1 MNRALLY
8 LYTRTFAGSLWQR
21 LRRLR
26 RPKYLFGALFGALY
40 FYGYFYRFLFLG
52 QGGAPALP
60 AEPPVLGE
68 SLGALVLFAAVL
80 GFAWIVPGKRAALTF
95 SEAEIATLFPAPL
108 TRGEL
113 IRYKLLTSQVG
124 IFLFAAL
131 MTLITGRGATGSG
144 WLHLAGW
151 WVIISTFALHR
162 LGASFA
168 LTRLM
173 ERGMA
178 NWQRRVA
185 LLAGV
190 GALAGGLAAWRAV
203 APAPPELDTL
213 RDAGA
218 LSAYLE
224 SVLLAGPGPWLLL
237 PFRVV
242 VRPYFAADGA
252 AFALALW
259 PALAL
264 LGLHYWWVLRADVA
278 FEEASVALAQRRADI
293 MAARQKGDRRG
304 GLAPRLAKEPAF
316 SLRPTGWKTTAF
328 VWKALLYSGGRG
340 TLRIWGLAIAAVLA
354 VAAGLV
360 VFRPSDGLALAFAV
374 TGAAVFLVVLFAN
387 VTSGATYLRQDLAAM
402 DLLQTFPIRGW
413 QVVLGQL
420 FTQAALGT
428 LLQWAALL
436 LAATGLAGMSGV
448 LESRAGEI
456 LAVGSAVAL
465 LALPLNLAM
474 MIIPAGTLLLW
485 PGWFRSGPMATGFE
499 TAGLRIIL
507 LLGQVVAV
515 ALALLLPAL
524 AGGAVWFATSYFAA
538 EPWWTP
544 LAAAAAA
551 LVLAGE
557 AWVGILGLGALFE
570 RFDVS
575 AEA

>member
-8 LYTRTFAGSLWQR
+8 LYTRTLAGSLRQR
-21 LRRLR
+21 LRRLK
-26 RPKYLFGALFGALY
+26 RPKYLFGAVFGALY

-52 QGGAPALP
+52 QSGAPDLP
-60 AEPPVLGE
+60 AEAPVLGE

-80 GFAWIVPGKRAALTF
+80 VFAWIVPGKRAALTF

-108 TRGEL
+108 TRREL
-113 IRYKLLTSQVG
+113 IRYKLLTSQLG

-131 MTLITGRGATGSG
+131 MTLLTGRGATGRG

-178 NWQRRVA
+178 NWQRRAA

-190 GALAGGLAAWRAV
+190 AALAGGLAAWRAA
-203 APAPPELDTL
+203 APAPPELGTL
-213 RDAGA
+213 RHADA

-224 SVLLAGPGPWLLL
+224 SVLGAGPGPGLLL

-252 AFALALW
+252 AFAQALW

-264 LGLHYWWVLRADVA
+264 LGWHWWWVLRADVA
-278 FEEASVALAQRRADI
+278 FEEASVACAQKRADFI
-293 MAARQKGDRRG
+293 AARQKGGWRGRR
-304 GLAPRLAKEPAF
+304 AKEPAF
-316 SLRPTGWKTTAF
+316 SLRPAGWKPTAF

-340 TLRIWGLAIAAVLA
+340 TLRLWGLVLAAVLA
-354 VAAGLV
+354 VAAGLILL
-360 VFRPSDGLALAFAV
+360 RPSDGLALAFAV
-374 TGAAVFLVVLFAN
+374 VGVAVFLVVLFAN
-387 VTSGATYLRQDLAAM
+387 VTSGAAYLRQDLAAM

-420 FTQAALGT
+420 FTQAALGA

-436 LAATGLAGMSGV
+436 LAATGLAGLSGAM
-448 LESRAGEI
+448 ESRAGEI
-456 LAVGSAVAL
+456 LAAGAAVAL

-485 PGWFRSGPMATGFE
+485 PGWFRSGPQAAGFE

-507 LLGQVVAV
+507 LLGQVMAV
-515 ALALLLPAL
+515 GLALILPAL
-524 AGGAVWFATSYFAA
+524 AGGAVWFATGFFEADL
-538 EPWWTP
+538 WRMP

-557 AWVGILGLGALFE
+557 AWLGILGLGALFE